1 MEENKKIY
9 WRFRNNDAAIEL
21 GDTVY
26 YIAKEFSYGQGERK
40 TKLSAKHCRVFIMSS
55 HYINKDKCLKED
67 ICPIFVITDRL
78 YSTAEACQIAINN
91 ILDKDFVKDNL
102 DKILDKISISNIVN
116 LARMIRESGI
126 EPL

>member
-9 WRFRNNDAAIEL
+9 WKFRDNHTAIEL

-26 YIAKEFSYGQGERK
+26 YIAKEFSYGQGEIK
-40 TKLSAKHCRVFIMSS
+40 TKLSVKHCRVFIMSS

-67 ICPIFVITDRL
+67 ICPIFVTTDQL

-102 DKILDKISISNIVN
+102 DKILDKISISNIAQLV
-116 LARMIRESGI
+116 RMVRHSEI
-126 EPL
+126 EPF